1 LVSLA
6 ESMDVERSAL
16 LGADAQQ
23 GDNAVF
29 VRQCNDKS
37 LPAQVRIDF
46 IKKTYGLLTY
56 MLLITFFVALPFV
69 LRPVETKTFFFAH
82 PAILV
87 ATSAIFLCM
96 YAVNFCLITST
107 ICGDGSFVSS
117 YIKMFKTFPQN
128 YIFLTVISM
137 AFGVM
142 TGFCCMQYKAESV
155 LLVFLMTASI
165 IVCLSIYAVRTQADF
180 TGSNMYFMGAI
191 CGLMM
196 TSMFCM
202 LFPGPFTQKIVAGMG
217 SILFAAL
224 IIRDTQMIFGEVEA
238 QGAMRSMEYTI
249 DMYAFAAYQL
259 YLDFINFFLDML
271 RLLGERN

>member
-1 LVSLA
+1 
-6 ESMDVERSAL
+6 MDVERNAL
-16 LGADAQQ
+16 LGSNAQD
-23 GDNAVF
+23 GESVF
-29 VRQCNDKS
+29 VRSCNDKS
-37 LPAQVRIDF
+37 LPASVRVDF

-56 MLLITFFVALPFV
+56 MLLITFATACPFV
-69 LRPVETKTFFFAH
+69 LRPLETKAFVFEH
-82 PAILV
+82 SWILAV
-87 ATSAIFLCM
+87 TSAIFLCM
-96 YAVNFCLITST
+96 YCVNFCLITST
-107 ICGDGSFVSS
+107 LCGDGSFVSS

-128 YIFLTVISM
+128 YIFLTVISL

-142 TGFCCMQYKAESV
+142 TGFCCMQYKAQSV
-155 LLVFLMTASI
+155 LLVFIMTASI

-180 TGSNMYFMGAI
+180 TGHNMYFMGAI

-217 SILFAAL
+217 AVLFAAL
-224 IIRDTQMIFGEVEA
+224 IIRDTQMIFGDVEA
-238 QGAMRSMEYTI
+238 SGGFRSVEYTI

>member
-1 LVSLA
+1 
-6 ESMDVERSAL
+6 MDVERNAL
-16 LGADAQQ
+16 LGNDAQERE
-23 GDNAVF
+23 AVF
-29 VRQCNDKS
+29 TRSCSDKS
-37 LPAQVRIDF
+37 LPASVRIDF

-56 MLLITFFVALPFV
+56 MLLITFAMACPFV
-69 LRPVETKTFFFAH
+69 LRPQDTKAFFFAR
-82 PAILV
+82 PWILV
-87 ATSAIFLCM
+87 LTSAVFLCM

-107 ICGDGSFVSS
+107 LCGDGSFVSS

-128 YIFLTVISM
+128 YIFLTVISL

-142 TGFCCMQYKAESV
+142 TGFCCMQYKAQSV

-165 IVCLSIYAVRTQADF
+165 IVCLSIYAVRTKADF
-180 TGSNMYFMGAI
+180 TGHNMYFMGAI

-202 LFPGPFTQKIVAGMG
+202 IFPGPFMQKIVAGMG

-224 IIRDTQMIFGEVEA
+224 IIRDTQMIFGEIDA
-238 QGAMRSMEYTI
+238 AGGIRSVEYTI